1 MDRSWMSKPR
11 RDPTYKDGVDQF
23 LSFAFRDLPLDS
35 KISCPCNNCENSVT
49 QNREAVET
57 HLKCDGILQG
67 YTIWNHHGE
76 EYDPPSFAFAH
87 LPDNNE
93 NLPTPGVLR
102 TATVDGHGR
111 LDDMQGMLQAVFA
124 MPANYESLSSMPEAE
139 LGDGQSDCGNMEH
152 NVPEDVNHVQN
163 DTARKQQD
171 MYASFLKDAHTRLYP
186 SCQTFSKLSFLV
198 NIYHLK
204 CLHGWTQ
211 ESVTNLLGVLS
222 DAFPPEAN
230 LPKTYYEVKKIICG
244 LGLNYV
250 KIHAC
255 PKDCMLF

>member
-1 MDRSWMSKPR
+1 M
-11 RDPTYKDGVDQF
+11 V
-23 LSFAFRDLPLDS
+23 
-35 KISCPCNNCENSVT
+35 C
-49 QNREAVET
+49 
-57 HLKCDGILQG
+57 ILQG

-124 MPANYESLSSMPEAE
+124 MPANYESLSSMSEAE

-171 MYASFLKDAHTRLYP
+171 MYASFLKDPHTRLY

-250 KIHAC
+250 KNPC
-255 PKDCMLF
+255 LP

>member
-1 MDRSWMSKPR
+1 
-11 RDPTYKDGVDQF
+11 
-23 LSFAFRDLPLDS
+23 
-35 KISCPCNNCENSVT
+35 
-49 QNREAVET
+49 
-57 HLKCDGILQG
+57 
-67 YTIWNHHGE
+67 
-76 EYDPPSFAFAH
+76 
-87 LPDNNE
+87 
-93 NLPTPGVLR
+93 
-102 TATVDGHGR
+102 
-111 LDDMQGMLQAVFA
+111 
-124 MPANYESLSSMPEAE
+124 
-139 LGDGQSDCGNMEH
+139 MEH

-186 SCQTFSKLSFLV
+186 SCETFSKLSFLV